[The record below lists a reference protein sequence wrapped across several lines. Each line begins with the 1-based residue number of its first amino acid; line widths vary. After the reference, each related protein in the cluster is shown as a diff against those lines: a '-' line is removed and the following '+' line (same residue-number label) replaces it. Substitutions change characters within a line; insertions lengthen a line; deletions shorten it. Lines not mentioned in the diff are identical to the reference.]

1 MMQRI
6 AVSIMAVFLFLLEPS
21 FVFLSPLEF
30 NSTLYYFVPRFLIIY
45 LIFLAT
51 YHSKKRAM
59 YIGLFFGI
67 LYDIFYVDIIGLY
80 AFLYPCVIFLASSV
94 MGYIRPNMAVT
105 STVALVLITI
115 LESVIYGFYSFIGLT
130 TMAWQPFVQE
140 RLLPTLAMNFLFII
154 LVAIIFAN
162 LINAKL
168 LRNEMNTV

>member
-1 MMQRI
+1 MMQRV
-6 AVSIMAVFLFLLEPS
+6 AVVATAALLFLVEPN
-21 FVFLSPLEF
+21 FAFLSPLQF
-30 NSTLYYFVPRFLIIY
+30 DTTLYYFVPRFLLVY

-80 AFLYPCVIFLASSV
+80 AFLYPAIIFLASVV

-105 STVALVLITI
+105 STVALVLITV
-115 LESVIYGFYSFIGLT
+115 LEAVLYGFYSFIGLT
-130 TMAWQPFVQE
+130 EMAWQPFVQE
-140 RLLPTLAMNFLFII
+140 RLLPTIAMNFLFII
-154 LVAIIFAN
+154 LVAIIFVN